1 MIANK
6 FNEQKFNFVKYA
18 MAVSVAGHHNIVV
31 NGKSTDTFI
40 LNYIQD
46 ILPKLTQEEENALN
60 NSLRNLKTKDHER
73 PFRTPHYTIGIEGMY
88 GGGVNLTPGEV
99 SLAHKGVLFLE
110 NASEYKTS
118 VLQMLRVPLET
129 RKIMLSRAGRSV
141 VFPADFLLAMTM
153 QPCPCGNFGS
163 NGGICLCSRRARE
176 MYLKKISAPLFAK
189 IAIKIDM
196 NQLVDFPSYTLEELQ
211 QKIEKAI
218 QTQKARKQK
227 KLNND
232 LSSEEVAEWWNI
244 KTVKAQERLSIEA
257 KNKDLSESRSRDIL
271 KLARTVADME
281 EHELIYEDDM
291 NVAIKLSCGL
301 DDLFCF

>member
-1 MIANK
+1 MK
-6 FNEQKFNFVKYA
+6 
-18 MAVSVAGHHNIVV
+18 
-31 NGKSTDTFI
+31 
-40 LNYIQD
+40 
-46 ILPKLTQEEENALN
+46 NA
-60 NSLRNLKTKDHER
+60 K
-73 PFRTPHYTIGIEGMY
+73 
-88 GGGVNLTPGEV
+88 
-99 SLAHKGVLFLE
+99 
-110 NASEYKTS
+110 
-118 VLQMLRVPLET
+118 
-129 RKIMLSRAGRSV
+129 
-141 VFPADFLLAMTM
+141 
-153 QPCPCGNFGS
+153 
-163 NGGICLCSRRARE
+163 E
-176 MYLKKISAPLFAK
+176 MYLKKISAPLFDR

-244 KTVKAQERLSIEA
+244 KTVKAQDRLSIEA
-257 KNKDLSESRSRDIL
+257 RNKNLSDRCSRDIL

-301 DDLFCF
+301 DDLFFF